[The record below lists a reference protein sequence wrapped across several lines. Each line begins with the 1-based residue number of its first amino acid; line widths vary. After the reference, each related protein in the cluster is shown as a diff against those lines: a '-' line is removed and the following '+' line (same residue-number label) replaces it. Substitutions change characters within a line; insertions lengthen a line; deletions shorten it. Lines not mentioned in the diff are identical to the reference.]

1 MPDPKLPSS
10 PRSDREPPSTAT
22 RIAAIGVVGVAAV
35 IVVGMFVWMV
45 PPAAAREAK
54 AACGGLRPTMT
65 NPALG
70 QLPTV
75 APDFTVTG
83 HDGKQV
89 KLSDFRGKVVLLN
102 FWASWCGV
110 CKSEKPSLEEMT
122 RHMAGDQFAVVTLAS
137 DKEWKPV
144 QEALPNGSPFQVFLD
159 PPDRVGHQGGAREL
173 HRRPHR
179 PHPPLLRQQAR
190 LGLRR
195 RRDLPAVAHRRVT
208 GRTRWRASWSST
220 TSSIWCGS
228 WSSSWRPAATG

>member
-159 PPDRVGHQGGAREL
+159 PPAGDDNLGQIATAWGIKAVPESFIVDR
-173 HRRPHR
+173 
-179 PHPPLLRQQAR
+179 
-190 LGLRR
+190 
-195 RRDLPAVAHRRVT
+195 T
-208 GRTRWRASWSST
+208 GRIRHYFVNKRDWDSGVAETCLQSL
-220 TSSIWCGS
+220 IDE
-228 WSSSWRPAATG
+228 